1 MKNTPYLDK
10 PLRPLVE
17 VETLREDRLAE
28 EGMRVETDPFA
39 KAAPRPWIPIARYAS
54 LLTAGRDTDGEPFV
68 IARMQGIRGD
78 PGPSSYTTPT
88 RTQALANQALIYAAV
103 NAYGQPTDLEREL
116 TAALRDVL
124 SAWEAKSG
132 FGTVYEMQRAIPDAR
147 RVLAK
152 ATERGL

>member
-54 LLTAGRDTDGEPFV
+54 LLIEKWRVEIEAESAED
-68 IARMQGIRGD
+68 
-78 PGPSSYTTPT
+78 
-88 RTQALANQALIYAAV
+88 RT
-103 NAYGQPTDLEREL
+103 
-116 TAALRDVL
+116 
-124 SAWEAKSG
+124 
-132 FGTVYEMQRAIPDAR
+132 
-147 RVLAK
+147 
-152 ATERGL
+152 